1 MLFCITI
8 AQNNTMKISSFDLNL
23 FVILNAIYTEGS
35 LTKAAEVVGITQ
47 PAVSNALARLRE
59 KFNDDLFVRTGTG
72 MVPTQKTENIINDI
86 QSALTLMQHSVN
98 EPDTF
103 DEKTTTRTF
112 KLSLGDIS
120 EGRVLPFIMKE
131 IDKNAKNISVGSYA
145 YKRSDQIHALAT
157 NNLDFVVDP
166 VIPAS
171 DEISSFKVF
180 EDDFVAIHREG
191 HPISQIENPSI
202 DDILAQDH
210 LHVSSRKRGLH
221 LIDVELD
228 KIGYR
233 RKVALRCQ
241 HFLIAP
247 TIIKST
253 DMLLFATR
261 SFAKTHNLPFLE
273 IPADI
278 PSMEYFLIWHKSD
291 EGDGGHIWMKK
302 LIINAFI
309 EAKK

>member
-8 AQNNTMKISSFDLNL
+8 VQNNTMKISSFDLNL

-103 DEKTTTRTF
+103 DEKSTTRTF

-120 EGRVLPFIMKE
+120 EGRVLPYIMKE

-145 YKRSDQIHALAT
+145 YKRSDQVHALAT

-171 DEISSFKVF
+171 DEINSFKVF
-180 EDDFVAIHREG
+180 EDDFVAIHRKE
-191 HPISQIENPSI
+191 HPISEIENPTI
-202 DDILAQDH
+202 DDILAEDH

-233 RKVALRCQ
+233 RNVALRCQ

-253 DMLLFATR
+253 NMLLFATR
-261 SFAKTHNLPFLE
+261 SFAKAHKLPFIE
-273 IPADI
+273 IPAEI

-291 EGDGGHIWMKK
+291 EGDGGHIWMKD

>member
-1 MLFCITI
+1 
-8 AQNNTMKISSFDLNL
+8 MKISTFDLNL

-47 PAVSNALARLRE
+47 PAVSNALSRLRE
-59 KFNDDLFVRTGTG
+59 KFDDDLFIRTGTG
-72 MVPTQKTENIINDI
+72 MVPTQKTENIISDI
-86 QSALTLMQHSVN
+86 QSALALMQQSVN

-103 DEKTTTRTF
+103 DTDTTSRTF

-131 IDKNAKNISVGSYA
+131 IDQHAKNISVGSYA
-145 YKRSDQIHALAT
+145 YKRSDQVHALST

-166 VIPAS
+166 VIPVS
-171 DEISSFKVF
+171 DEINSYKVF
-180 EDDFVAIHREG
+180 EDDFVAIYRED
-191 HPISQIENPSI
+191 HPLSKIDNPSLN
-202 DDILAQDH
+202 DILSQQH
-210 LHVSSRKRGLH
+210 LHVSSRRTGLH

-228 KIGYR
+228 KIGHR
-233 RKVALRCQ
+233 RNVALRCQ

-253 DMLLFATR
+253 DLVMFATR
-261 SFAKTHNLPFLE
+261 SFAKAHNLPFVE
-273 IPADI
+273 IPAEI

-291 EGDGGHIWMKK
+291 EGDGGHIWMKE
-302 LIINAFI
+302 LIINAFVD
-309 EAKK
+309 AKK

>member
-1 MLFCITI
+1 
-8 AQNNTMKISSFDLNL
+8 MKISSFDLNL

-47 PAVSNALARLRE
+47 PAVSNALSRLRE
-59 KFNDDLFVRTGTG
+59 RFNDDLFVRTGSG
-72 MVPTQKTENIINDI
+72 MVPTQKTENIIKDI
-86 QSALTLMQHSVN
+86 QNALTLMQHSVN
-98 EPDTF
+98 EPNTF
-103 DEKTTTRTF
+103 DEKTTTRAF

-120 EGRVLPFIMKE
+120 EGRVLPYIMKE

-145 YKRSDQIHALAT
+145 YKRSDQVHALAT

-171 DEISSFKVF
+171 DEINSFKVF

-191 HPISQIENPSI
+191 HPILEIENPTI

-261 SFAKTHNLPFLE
+261 SFAKAHHLPFLE
-273 IPADI
+273 IPAEI

-291 EGDGGHIWMKK
+291 EGDGGHIWMKE

>member
-1 MLFCITI
+1 MHVCTI
-8 AQNNTMKISSFDLNL
+8 AVQNNTMKISTFDLNL

-47 PAVSNALARLRE
+47 PAVSNALSRLRE
-59 KFNDDLFVRTGTG
+59 KFNDDLFVRTGSG

-86 QSALTLMQHSVN
+86 QSALTLMQQSVN

-103 DEKTTTRTF
+103 DAENTTRTF

-120 EGRVLPFIMKE
+120 EGRVLPYIMKE
-131 IDKNAKNISVGSYA
+131 IDQNAKNISVGSYA
-145 YKRSDQIHALAT
+145 YKRSDQVHALAT
-157 NNLDFVVDP
+157 HNLDFVVDP

-171 DEISSFKVF
+171 DEINSYKVF
-180 EDDFVAIHREG
+180 EDDFVVIHRED
-191 HPISQIENPSI
+191 HPLSKIENPSI
-202 DDILAQDH
+202 DDILSQGH

-233 RKVALRCQ
+233 RNVALRCQ

-247 TIIKST
+247 TIVKST
-253 DMLLFATR
+253 DLVLFATR
-261 SFAKTHNLPFLE
+261 SFAKADSLPFVE
-273 IPADI
+273 IPAEI

-291 EGDGGHIWMKK
+291 EGDGGHIWMKD
-302 LIINAFI
+302 LIIKAFI
-309 EAKK
+309 AAKK

>member
-1 MLFCITI
+1 
-8 AQNNTMKISSFDLNL
+8 MKISSFDLNL

-47 PAVSNALARLRE
+47 PAVSNALSRLRE
-59 KFNDDLFVRTGTG
+59 KFNDDLFVRTGSG
-72 MVPTQKTENIINDI
+72 MVPTQKTENIIKDI
-86 QSALTLMQHSVN
+86 QNALALMQHSVN

-103 DEKTTTRTF
+103 DEKTTTRAF

-120 EGRVLPFIMKE
+120 EGRVLPYIMKE

-145 YKRSDQIHALAT
+145 YKRSDQVHALAT

-171 DEISSFKVF
+171 DEINSFKVF

-191 HPISQIENPSI
+191 HPILEIENPTI

-261 SFAKTHNLPFLE
+261 SFAKAHHLPFLE
-273 IPADI
+273 IPAEI

-291 EGDGGHIWMKK
+291 EGDGGHIWMKE

>member
-1 MLFCITI
+1 
-8 AQNNTMKISSFDLNL
+8 MKISSFDLNL

-47 PAVSNALARLRE
+47 PAVSNALSRLRE
-59 KFNDDLFVRTGTG
+59 RFNDDLFVRTGSG
-72 MVPTQKTENIINDI
+72 MVPTQKTENIIKDI
-86 QSALTLMQHSVN
+86 QNALTLMQHSVN

-103 DEKTTTRTF
+103 NEKTTTRTF

-120 EGRVLPFIMKE
+120 EGRVLPYIMKE

-145 YKRSDQIHALAT
+145 YRRSDQVHALAT

-171 DEISSFKVF
+171 DEINSFKVF

-191 HPISQIENPSI
+191 HPISEIENPGI

-261 SFAKTHNLPFLE
+261 SFAKAHHLPFLE
-273 IPADI
+273 IPAEI

-291 EGDGGHIWMKK
+291 EGDGGHIWMKE

>member
-1 MLFCITI
+1 MHVCII
-8 AQNNTMKISSFDLNL
+8 AVQNNTMKISTFDLNL

-47 PAVSNALARLRE
+47 PAVSNALSRLRE
-59 KFNDDLFVRTGTG
+59 KFNDDLFVRTGSG

-86 QSALTLMQHSVN
+86 QSALTLMQQSVN

-103 DEKTTTRTF
+103 DAENTTMTF

-120 EGRVLPFIMKE
+120 EGRVLPYIMKE
-131 IDKNAKNISVGSYA
+131 IDQNAKNISVGSYA
-145 YKRSDQIHALAT
+145 YKRSDQVHALAT
-157 NNLDFVVDP
+157 HNLDFVVDP

-171 DEISSFKVF
+171 DEINSYKVF
-180 EDDFVAIHREG
+180 EDDFVVIHRED
-191 HPISQIENPSI
+191 HPLSKIENPSI
-202 DDILAQDH
+202 DDILSQGH
-210 LHVSSRKRGLH
+210 LHVYSRKRGLH

-233 RKVALRCQ
+233 RNVALRCQ

-247 TIIKST
+247 TIVKST
-253 DMLLFATR
+253 DLVLFATR
-261 SFAKTHNLPFLE
+261 SFAKAHNLPFVE
-273 IPADI
+273 IPAEI

-291 EGDGGHIWMKK
+291 EGDGGHIWMKD
-302 LIINAFI
+302 LIIKAFI
-309 EAKK
+309 AAKK

>member
-1 MLFCITI
+1 MHVCIT
-8 AQNNTMKISSFDLNL
+8 AVQNNTMKISTFDLNL

-47 PAVSNALARLRE
+47 PAVSNALSRLRE
-59 KFNDDLFVRTGTG
+59 KFNDDLFVRTGSG

-86 QSALTLMQHSVN
+86 QSALTLMQQSVN

-103 DEKTTTRTF
+103 DAENTTRTF

-120 EGRVLPFIMKE
+120 EGRVLPYIMKE
-131 IDKNAKNISVGSYA
+131 IDQNAKNISVGSYA
-145 YKRSDQIHALAT
+145 YKRSDQVHALAT
-157 NNLDFVVDP
+157 HNLDFVVDP

-171 DEISSFKVF
+171 DEINSYKVF
-180 EDDFVAIHREG
+180 EDDFVVIHRED
-191 HPISQIENPSI
+191 HPLSKIENPSI
-202 DDILAQDH
+202 DDILSQGH

-233 RKVALRCQ
+233 RNVALRCQ

-247 TIIKST
+247 TIVKST
-253 DMLLFATR
+253 DLVLFATR
-261 SFAKTHNLPFLE
+261 SFAKAHNLPFVE
-273 IPADI
+273 IPAEI

-291 EGDGGHIWMKK
+291 EGDGGHIWMKD
-302 LIINAFI
+302 LIIKAFI
-309 EAKK
+309 AAKK